1 MKMEDI
7 EKFVSLYFN
16 IEKSVK
22 HVSEVLGIWSVMY
35 DLYHVEPS
43 KYEPENLIAIC
54 GDSDEYDSVSIRKEW
69 LTMTDEQ
76 LKEVRKSRETEA
88 AALKEIN
95 ERELYERLKKK
106 FETH

>member
-22 HVSEVLGIWSVMY
+22 HVSEVLGLWSVMY
-35 DLYHVEPS
+35 DLDHVEPS
-43 KYEPENLIAIC
+43 KYDPENLIAIC
-54 GDSDEYDSVSIRKEW
+54 GDYESDSISIRKAW

-76 LKEVRKSRETEA
+76 LKEVRKSHEA
-88 AALKEIN
+88 KTAALKESN
-95 ERELYERLKKK
+95 EREMYERLKKK
-106 FETH
+106 FETQ